1 MDANLTII
9 LIAAIVTP
17 VLAGAISYLLVLS
30 VQRLIFS
37 KDEPDKSG
45 KSMNLMDFDSGFVI
59 KPTGLV
65 ILLYELTSCRGH
77 ARSAVPGS
85 AGILPA

>member
-9 LIAAIVTP
+9 LMAAIVTP
-17 VLAGAISYLLVLS
+17 ILAGAISYLLVLS

-45 KSMNLMDFDSGFVI
+45 KSMNLMDSIPASPSSQRVESSI
-59 KPTGLV
+59 
-65 ILLYELTSCRGH
+65 RG
-77 ARSAVPGS
+77 REIRTPSASVTAIRRCVPG
-85 AGILPA
+85 